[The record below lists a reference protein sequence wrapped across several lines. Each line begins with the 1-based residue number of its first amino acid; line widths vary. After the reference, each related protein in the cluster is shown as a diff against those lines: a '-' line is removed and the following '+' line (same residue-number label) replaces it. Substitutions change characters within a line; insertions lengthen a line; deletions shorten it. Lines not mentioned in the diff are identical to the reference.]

1 MTEKSLTHA
10 AASDVDDDC
19 GRIAMLARK
28 ATRKA
33 SRSASQIGYSVE
45 HTGSVCIVRSPG
57 QSVKIEAKTTPID
70 VNTRYTFA
78 R

>member
-1 MTEKSLTHA
+1 MTEKSITHA
-10 AASDVDDDC
+10 TASDVDDDC
-19 GRIAMLARK
+19 DRIAMLARK

-33 SRSASQIGYSVE
+33 SRSAGKIGYSVE
-45 HTGSVCIVRSPG
+45 HAGDACIVRSPG
-57 QSVKIEAKTTPID
+57 QSIKIEARTTPID

>member
-1 MTEKSLTHA
+1 MTEDSVTRA
-10 AASDVDDDC
+10 GTAEVDDDC
-19 GRIAMLARK
+19 DRIAMLARK

-33 SRSASQIGYSVE
+33 SRLAGKTGYSVE
-45 HTGSVCIVRSPG
+45 YADGVCVVRSPG

-70 VNTRYTFA
+70 VKARYTFA